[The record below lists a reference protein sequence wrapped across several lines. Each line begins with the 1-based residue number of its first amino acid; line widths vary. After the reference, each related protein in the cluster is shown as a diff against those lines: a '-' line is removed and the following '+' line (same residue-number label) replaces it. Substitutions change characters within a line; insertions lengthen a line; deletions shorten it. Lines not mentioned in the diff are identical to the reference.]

1 MDEFQEILQD
11 FLIESFEL
19 IEQLD
24 QDLVELESRPDDLD
38 LLNRIFRVAHT
49 IKGASSFLNFDVL
62 THLTHH
68 MENLLNMA
76 RHGDLVIDA
85 DVMDVIL
92 ESIDLMKALLVRIR
106 DSGADAGLEVG
117 QCVERLDAVANGT
130 PLSSVTETVTVT
142 ASETVVA
149 VEPQTDAEEEADYS
163 GMSEA
168 EVEAEIERLIAQ
180 RQAEDAAKRANKANS
195 SAPVEEEPDYEG
207 MDDAEVEAEI
217 ERLLAKRQAEDA
229 AKRAQKAAETSTA
242 PSVAAPVAAP
252 ITSEPMPQSEPI
264 PAPVPVAPA
273 APAVQPKVEAKPA
286 TPVARRAAEP
296 KEEGEN
302 RGGGAVEQ
310 TIRVDV
316 KRLDH
321 LMNLIGELV
330 LGKNR
335 LIKINDDVEER
346 YEGEAFLEELNQVVS
361 IVSLVTTDLQIAV
374 MKTRMLPIGKVFN
387 KFPRMIR
394 DLSRELNKKIEL
406 EITGEE
412 TELDKSIVE
421 EIGDPLV
428 HIIRNSCDH
437 GIETPDVRLSSGKE
451 ETGTIH
457 LKAYHEGN
465 HIVIQIID
473 DGKGLDAEMLKLK
486 SIEKGIITEKEAEGM
501 SEKEAF
507 GLIFRPGFSTAAQ
520 VTSVSGRGVG
530 MDVVKTNIEKLNG
543 MIDIDSEVGKGTS
556 MKLKI
561 PLTLAIIQALL
572 VGVQEEYY
580 AIPLASVLE
589 TVRISKDEIYTVES
603 RSVMRLRDEVL
614 SLVHIGDIFEVERV
628 FDNSE
633 HAYVVV
639 LGLAESKIGLIVDSL
654 VGQEEIVIKSLGEY
668 LKGIEGIAGATIRG
682 DGGVTLIVDVA
693 ALMQMAKSVKST
705 VGQESAEAKG
715 RLGVKNKPSDYK
727 VMIVDDSKTDR
738 TIMRK
743 SLEPMGI
750 TLVEATDGIEALNIL
765 KQADHTFD
773 AMLIDIEMPR
783 MDGYSLAAEIKKYN
797 KYKNLPLIAV
807 TSRTGKADRMRG
819 VESGMV
825 EYITKPYSS
834 EYLMNVVKRNI
845 KFNEGL

>member
-1 MDEFQEILQD
+1 MDEFEEILQD
-11 FLIESFEL
+11 FLVESFEL

-24 QDLVELESRPDDLD
+24 QDLVELETRPDDLE

-49 IKGASSFLNFDVL
+49 IKGASSFLNFDTL

-68 MENLLNMA
+68 MENILNLA
-76 RHGDLVIDA
+76 RHGDIIIDA
-85 DVMDVIL
+85 GIMDVIL

-106 DSGADAGLEVG
+106 DTRSDDGLDVSA
-117 QCVERLDAVANGT
+117 CVVRLDAAVNGETPVAAAEAAPEPVAAVIET
-130 PLSSVTETVTVT
+130 P
-142 ASETVVA
+142 
-149 VEPQTDAEEEADYS
+149 EEADYS
-163 GMSEA
+163 GMSDA
-168 EVEAEIERLIAQ
+168 EVEAEIERLIAVK
-180 RQAEDAAKRANKANS
+180 QAEVAQKRTEGV
-195 SAPVEEEPDYEG
+195 SAPSVDEEEPDYSG
-207 MDDAEVEAEI
+207 MSDAEVEAEI
-217 ERLLAKRQAEDA
+217 ERLLAQKNAEAA
-229 AKRAQKAAETSTA
+229 AKRANKSSESTVDDTPAA
-242 PSVAAPVAAP
+242 V
-252 ITSEPMPQSEPI
+252 
-264 PAPVPVAPA
+264 PAPVVVPTPAPTAQVAPA
-273 APAVQPKVEAKPA
+273 APVAKPA
-286 TPVARRAAEP
+286 APAAAPRPAAP
-296 KEEGEN
+296 KEDADAK
-302 RGGGAVEQ
+302 GASVEQ

-406 EITGEE
+406 DISGED

-437 GIETPDVRLSSGKE
+437 GIETGDVRVAAGKE
-451 ETGTIH
+451 EGGTIQ

-473 DGKGLDAEMLKLK
+473 DGKGLDTDMLKTK
-486 SIEKGIITEKEAEGM
+486 AMEKGLITEKEADGM
-501 SEKEAF
+501 TDKEAY

-543 MIDIDSEVGKGTS
+543 MIDIDSELGQGTS

-589 TVRISKDEIYTVES
+589 TVRISKDEIYTVEN

-639 LGLAESKIGLIVDSL
+639 LGLAESKIGLIVDTL
-654 VGQEEIVIKSLGEY
+654 IGQEEIVIKSLGEY

-705 VGQESAEAKG
+705 VGDEGSGAKK
-715 RLGVKNKPSDYK
+715 LGAKNTPSDYC

-750 TLVEATDGIEALNIL
+750 TLVEAVDGVAAMNIL
-765 KQADHTFD
+765 KQGDHFFD

-783 MDGYSLAAEIKKYN
+783 MDGYTLAGEIKKYN

-807 TSRTGKADRMRG
+807 TSRAGKADRMRG

-825 EYITKPYSS
+825 EYITKPYSFD
-834 EYLMNVVKRNI
+834 YLMNVVKRNI

>member
-11 FLIESFEL
+11 FLVESFEL

-24 QDLVELESRPDDLD
+24 QDLVELESTPDDLD

-49 IKGASSFLNFDVL
+49 VKGASSFLNFDVL

-68 MENLLNMA
+68 MENILNMA
-76 RHGDLVIDA
+76 RHGDLRINA
-85 DVMDVIL
+85 EIMDVIL
-92 ESIDLMKALLVRIR
+92 ESVDLMKGLLEQIR
-106 DSGADAGLEVG
+106 DSGSDQGLDVSE
-117 QCVERLDAVANGT
+117 CVVRLDRAAGGNGEVEHPEAAAAPEPKPAAEPEPKPAAAASPEANVADEDE
-130 PLSSVTETVTVT
+130 L
-142 ASETVVA
+142 
-149 VEPQTDAEEEADYS
+149 DYAN
-163 GMSEA
+163 MSEA
-168 EVEAEIERLIAQ
+168 EI
-180 RQAEDAAKRANKANS
+180 
-195 SAPVEEEPDYEG
+195 
-207 MDDAEVEAEI
+207 EAEI
-217 ERLLAKRQAEDA
+217 ERLLAVRQAEDK
-229 AKRAQKAAETSTA
+229 AKREAKQAHDSGFAEEPEIESTPEPDMFDIPAAAPSAPPPPPPPPPPPKAAASA
-242 PSVAAPVAAP
+242 P
-252 ITSEPMPQSEPI
+252 
-264 PAPVPVAPA
+264 
-273 APAVQPKVEAKPA
+273 
-286 TPVARRAAEP
+286 
-296 KEEGEN
+296 
-302 RGGGAVEQ
+302 RGGGDKDKEDAAEKRSATAVEQ

-346 YEGEAFLEELNQVVS
+346 YEGEEFLEELNQVVS

-394 DLSRELNKKIEL
+394 DLSRDLGKKIEL
-406 EITGEE
+406 EIGGEE

-437 GIETPDVRLSSGKE
+437 GIESTAERLAKGKS
-451 ETGTIH
+451 ETGTIQ
-457 LKAYHEGN
+457 LKAYNEGN
-465 HIVIQIID
+465 HIVIQITD
-473 DGKGLDAEMLKLK
+473 DGKGLDVETLKRK
-486 SIEKGIITEKEAEGM
+486 SLEKGVI
-501 SEKEAF
+501 SEKEADSMSDKEAF
-507 GLIFRPGFSTAAQ
+507 ALIFRPGLSTAKQ
-520 VTSVSGRGVG
+520 VTNVSGRGVG

-543 MIDIDSEVGKGTS
+543 IIDIESEIDVGTTIN
-556 MKLKI
+556 LKI

-589 TVRISKDEIYTVES
+589 TVRITRDEIYTVES
-603 RSVMRLRDEVL
+603 RSVMRLREEVL

-628 FDNSE
+628 FDGGE

-668 LKGIEGIAGATIRG
+668 LKGIDGIAGATIRG

-705 VGQESAEAKG
+705 IGQESG
-715 RLGVKNKPSDYK
+715 SGSGGVKEKTQPSDYC

-738 TIMRK
+738 TIMRT
-743 SLEPMGI
+743 SLSPLGI
-750 TLVEATDGIEALNIL
+750 TLVEATDGLEALNIL
-765 KQADHTFD
+765 KAGEHHFD

-783 MDGYSLAAEIKKYN
+783 MDGYSLASEIKKYN
-797 KYKNLPLIAV
+797 KYKNMPLIAV
-807 TSRTGKADRMRG
+807 TSRTGKSDRMRG

-825 EYITKPYSS
+825 EYITKPYSPD
-834 EYLMNVVKRNI
+834 YLMNVVKRNI
-845 KFNEGL
+845 KFTMEV